1 MWTSPR
7 EQTSAVGV
15 GGNEVRD
22 TKTTPG
28 KSGEAHVVGKVSEVH
43 RTLPKP
49 TQDDEDKHVVDGRNS
64 PLLRSSS
71 IEMKLQRT
79 ASSSSEGFAPKIA
92 LARLRGEESV
102 QSLQGTSSAHQN
114 VNSPVI
120 APHNFQSAPVL
131 RQLRRDVSMVTLKAD
146 ALETTQ
152 MLDELDHMLDE
163 DGQSPENAAN
173 EATDD
178 MQAEELVLRL
188 LAAEVLGGFL
198 QLAESFGPQPDPGM
212 VLAFFD
218 VDSPLHE
225 VGCCGGGSMQNRGV
239 VLL

>member
-1 MWTSPR
+1 MERGEETCGDSCDRLPIEIPSPR
-7 EQTSAVGV
+7 SAPEE
-15 GGNEVRD
+15 EVENLERD
-22 TKTTPG
+22 SK
-28 KSGEAHVVGKVSEVH
+28 
-43 RTLPKP
+43 
-49 TQDDEDKHVVDGRNS
+49 
-64 PLLRSSS
+64 
-71 IEMKLQRT
+71 QRT

-92 LARLRGEESV
+92 LARLRREESV

-114 VNSPVI
+114 VNSPVM

-198 QLAESFGPQPDPGM
+198 QLAESFGPQPDTGM

-225 VGCCGGGSMQNRGV
+225 VGCCCGGSMQNRGV

>member
-1 MWTSPR
+1 M
-7 EQTSAVGV
+7 
-15 GGNEVRD
+15 
-22 TKTTPG
+22 
-28 KSGEAHVVGKVSEVH
+28 
-43 RTLPKP
+43 
-49 TQDDEDKHVVDGRNS
+49 
-64 PLLRSSS
+64 
-71 IEMKLQRT
+71 
-79 ASSSSEGFAPKIA
+79 
-92 LARLRGEESV
+92 
-102 QSLQGTSSAHQN
+102 QSLQGTSSAHKN

-225 VGCCGGGSMQNRGV
+225 VGCCCGGSMQNRGV